1 MRQKKRGK
9 RTKRFEEHFRFYL
22 YPDPLESLI
31 ALNCYYAVSAD
42 LDPDNMKSTEK
53 FLKALGGGFTRVMRT
68 QSPELLVS
76 VRRQILSDI
85 GFTDKE
91 ISEILL
97 SYEFLRFSDSSADL
111 SYTSPDFVAIMKE
124 RWSLLR
130 ANLHNLGITDT
141 KLQWAVLT
149 NW

>member
-1 MRQKKRGK
+1 
-9 RTKRFEEHFRFYL
+9 
-22 YPDPLESLI
+22 LESLI
-31 ALNCYYAVSAD
+31 TLNCYYAVLAD
-42 LDPDNMKSTEK
+42 LDPDNMKSTEN
-53 FLKALGGGFTRVMRT
+53 FLKALGGGSTKVMKAK
-68 QSPELLVS
+68 SPKLLIS

-97 SYEFLRFSDSSADL
+97 SHDFLRFSDSSTDL

-124 RWSLLR
+124 RLSLLR
-130 ANLHNLGITDT
+130 ANLHNLGITDS